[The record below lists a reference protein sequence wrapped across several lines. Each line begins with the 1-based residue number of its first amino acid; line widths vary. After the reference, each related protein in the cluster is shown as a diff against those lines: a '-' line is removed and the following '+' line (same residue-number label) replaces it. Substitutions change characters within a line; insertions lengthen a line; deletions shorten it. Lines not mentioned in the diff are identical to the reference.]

1 MQVLVDLPL
10 QEQLEKFLDNEDICF
25 AKRFWS
31 SLWAN
36 YVRNKGSTSLPYW
49 MEQMGDAKKFNG
61 LLYTLREWIISTVIP
76 ARNWAEVQLNE
87 SKLLG
92 YFDEETLTNYRK
104 TNKYSK
110 YVPAFEESYT
120 PTQVRVNGEITETG
134 IVRDGFSKAA
144 MTQYYYDTTVLN
156 KHLEGV
162 IVNTVKGMCKMRERY
177 DFPVDDASYDVVA
190 AEIVTGLA
198 KKPTMFTQGG
208 NVSDSRGRAIKASLS
223 KVANPIGYKDFRA
236 LIVIPSA

>member
-10 QEQLEKFLDNEDICF
+10 QEQLEKFLSKEDMKF

-61 LLYTLREWIISTVIP
+61 LLYVLRDWIVSTVIP

-87 SKLLG
+87 TKLLSF
-92 YFDEETLTNYRK
+92 FDEETLVGYRK
-104 TNKYSK
+104 ANKFSK
-110 YVPAFEESYT
+110 YIPAFEESYT
-120 PTQVRVNGEITETG
+120 PTQVRVNGALQETG
-134 IVRDGFSKAA
+134 IERHGFAKAA
-144 MTQYYYDTTVLN
+144 MTQYYYDTDVLSQY
-156 KHLEGV
+156 LDGV
-162 IVNTVKGMCKMRERY
+162 ISNTVKGMRKMRERY
-177 DFPVDDASYDVVA
+177 DIPTDDASYDVVA
-190 AEIVTGLA
+190 AEIVTSLA
-198 KKPTMFTQGG
+198 QEPVLLTQGG

-236 LIVIPSA
+236 LIVIPA